1 MKNII
6 KNIINLIRKL
16 GSDVGLMKGIIF
28 LVILGREVYLETSPE
43 LKGIELLLGGIF
55 LMMDFNDHG
64 DIT

>member
-1 MKNII
+1 MKKII
-6 KNIINLIRKL
+6 KKIVNLIRKL

-43 LKGIELLLGGIF
+43 LKGIEILLGGVF
-55 LMMDFNDHG
+55 LMMDFNDHE